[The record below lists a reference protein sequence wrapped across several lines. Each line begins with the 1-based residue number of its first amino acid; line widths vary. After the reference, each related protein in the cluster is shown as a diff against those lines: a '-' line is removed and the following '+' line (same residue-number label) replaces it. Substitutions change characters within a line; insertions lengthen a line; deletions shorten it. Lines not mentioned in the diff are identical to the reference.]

1 MHLHHCM
8 KPFICA
14 KDVPAVFLM
23 FGEFEECTT
32 SMKVGFIH
40 TRYRVTR
47 ISVGTSIMVIGL
59 VLYMEDLE
67 LEEDYD
73 AMIVKQRK
81 SCGRRGSKES
91 VLSVPM

>member
-1 MHLHHCM
+1 
-8 KPFICA
+8 
-14 KDVPAVFLM
+14 
-23 FGEFEECTT
+23 
-32 SMKVGFIH
+32 
-40 TRYRVTR
+40 
-47 ISVGTSIMVIGL
+47 MVIGL

-81 SCGRRGSKES
+81 SCGRRESKES

>member
-1 MHLHHCM
+1 
-8 KPFICA
+8 
-14 KDVPAVFLM
+14 
-23 FGEFEECTT
+23 
-32 SMKVGFIH
+32 
-40 TRYRVTR
+40 
-47 ISVGTSIMVIGL
+47 MVIGL

-91 VLSVPM
+91 VVCSHVEANANKVQFYSSMYCRQQIGLS